1 MFLVNMLV
9 FFLWKIKKVNK
20 EEMIIT
26 NAFQNILDK
35 SKRKSNKIWVDEVNE
50 VSEFHNRSI
59 KLWLKTNY

>member
-35 SKRKSNKIWVDEVNE
+35 SKRKSNKIWVDKVNE

>member
-1 MFLVNMLV
+1 MLV
-9 FFLWKIKKVNK
+9 FFLWKIRKVNK

-26 NAFQNILDK
+26 DAFQNILDK
-35 SKRKSNKIWVDEVNE
+35 SKRKSNKIWVDKVNK

>member
-1 MFLVNMLV
+1 
-9 FFLWKIKKVNK
+9 
-20 EEMIIT
+20 MIIT

-35 SKRKSNKIWVDEVNE
+35 SKRKSNKIWVGKVNK